1 MKSLQWR
8 IAALSLLALSEAAF
22 AQNHPAPVGG
32 CNTQTSTYHFA
43 SGTAV
48 GFAPDGVK
56 NIPFSADV
64 VHEFT
69 HVLADGNRIHRE
81 THGKLFRD
89 AEGRSRDEIELE
101 TPGRMGPQVRITI
114 HDPLSRT
121 TTIVFPQTKTA
132 VAYHSHEPARIGVGV
147 GTGWGSGIGGGT
159 EVKPAAKESELPK
172 NLEFVQ
178 AKSGLADAPQ
188 SGPHTKIE
196 QLGRKE
202 IEGFS
207 ACGARDSHIIP
218 TGEIGNE
225 KPIISTTE
233 TWIGED
239 LRLVLFSA
247 HDDPQTGEAVTR
259 LVNIR
264 VGDPDPQLFEIP
276 SDYTLKDIPP
286 SDTAAKPGPQ

>member
-1 MKSLQWR
+1 MGGPGPMGGPMADFGEGK
-8 IAALSLLALSEAAF
+8 AVKG
-22 AQNHPAPVGG
+22 APL
-32 CNTQTSTYHFA
+32 
-43 SGTAV
+43 
-48 GFAPDGVK
+48 
-56 NIPFSADV
+56 SADIV
-64 VHEFT
+64 VVRET
-69 HVLADGNRIHRE
+69 VLADGNRIHRE

-101 TPGRMGPQVRITI
+101 TPGGMGAQVRITI
-114 HDPLSRT
+114 HDPLSGT

-132 VAYHSHEPARIGVGV
+132 VVYHSHDPARIGVGV

-159 EVKPAAKESELPK
+159 EVKPPPKESESPK
-172 NLEFVQ
+172 KLEFVQ
-178 AKSGLADAPQ
+178 ATSGLADAPQ
-188 SGPHTKIE
+188 SGPHTKIK
-196 QLGRKE
+196 QLGKKG
-202 IEGFS
+202 IEGFT
-207 ACGARDSHIIP
+207 ACGTRESHIIQ

-239 LRLVLFSA
+239 LRLVLSSA

-276 SDYTLKDIPP
+276 SDYTVKDIPP